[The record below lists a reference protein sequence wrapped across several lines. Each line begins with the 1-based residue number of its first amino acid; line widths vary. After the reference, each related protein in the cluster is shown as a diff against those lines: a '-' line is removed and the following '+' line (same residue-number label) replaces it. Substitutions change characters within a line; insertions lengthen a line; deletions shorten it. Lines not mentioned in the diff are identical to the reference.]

1 VWADNNPAEVQHTV
15 DKYLNENPNASRN
28 PGTRRHV
35 VCSEF
40 KKLPDQERLIWS
52 SKAVEVRK
60 EQEAEGVLKGEELE
74 K

>member
-1 VWADNNPAEVQHTV
+1 VKDPAVQKVQQEVNPENVWADNNPAEVQHTV

-40 KKLPDQERLIWS
+40 KKLPDQERLTWS
-52 SKAVEVRK
+52 SKAVEV
-60 EQEAEGVLKGEELE
+60 
-74 K
+74 